1 MKREYCLDIDGNVYT
16 IGDLNMFLD
25 NKEPISYPAADSQ
38 NPTRPFFTGTI
49 PAGSRGKRR
58 KAFVPSVY
66 SAALSLRGAGIFLY
80 PEDEHIC
87 RRLSGK

>member
-49 PAGSRGKRR
+49 PAGSRGKP
-58 KAFVPSVY
+58 A
-66 SAALSLRGAGIFLY
+66 
-80 PEDEHIC
+80 
-87 RRLSGK
+87 